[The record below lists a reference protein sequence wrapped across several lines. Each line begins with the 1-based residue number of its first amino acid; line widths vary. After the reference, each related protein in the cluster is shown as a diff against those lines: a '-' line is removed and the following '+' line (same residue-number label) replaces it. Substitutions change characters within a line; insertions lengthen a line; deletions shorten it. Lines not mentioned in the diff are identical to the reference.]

1 MAVSAPGLAGVAR
14 QRLAAGH
21 RSDSMAMPRDPDTPP
36 PGSAAPRSS
45 DVMARLTLSA
55 LERTK
60 AEPDL
65 WRLPEVHRALLV
77 SGLSVLVSSLE
88 RLKADLG

>member
-1 MAVSAPGLAGVAR
+1 
-14 QRLAAGH
+14 
-21 RSDSMAMPRDPDTPP
+21 
-36 PGSAAPRSS
+36 
-45 DVMARLTLSA
+45 MARLTLSA